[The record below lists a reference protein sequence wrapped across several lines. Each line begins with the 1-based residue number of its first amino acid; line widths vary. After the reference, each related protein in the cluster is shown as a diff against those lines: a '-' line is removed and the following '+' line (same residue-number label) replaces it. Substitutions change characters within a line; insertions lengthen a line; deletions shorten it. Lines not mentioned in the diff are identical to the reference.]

1 MMRTL
6 RLRNIG
12 WCEAHG
18 HPVATLAADGDS
30 AFVGIAISI
39 ADAQAM
45 SVASV
50 ANAQPLSGEPL
61 PQNTRLYALIELIAS
76 GLGGRLAAI
85 ELAVGRDR
93 IVRSWLR
100 LDGPLGSCSV
110 PAAFSDA
117 LVLSQ
122 RLPLPLRMEAESFER
137 LMGGSDTSAAPNS
150 AAPCDAPVLADGL
163 QAFRGLIDELDL
175 DGLG

>member
-1 MMRTL
+1 MRTL

-18 HPVATLAADGDS
+18 HLVATLAVDGDS

-45 SVASV
+45 SAASV
-50 ANAQPLSGEPL
+50 ANSQPLTGEPL
-61 PQNTRLYALIELIAS
+61 PENTRLYTLIELVAS
-76 GLGGRLAAI
+76 SLGGRLTAI
-85 ELAVGRDR
+85 DLAVGRDR

-100 LDGPLGSCSV
+100 LDGPLGSCSI

-122 RLPLPLRMEAESFER
+122 RVPLPLRIEAESYEP
-137 LMGGSDTSAAPNS
+137 LMGGSDTSAASNS
-150 AAPCDAPVLADGL
+150 VAQL
-163 QAFRGLIDELDL
+163 
-175 DGLG
+175 

>member
-1 MMRTL
+1 MMCTL

-18 HPVATLAADGDS
+18 HPVATLAVDGDS

-45 SVASV
+45 SAASV
-50 ANAQPLSGEPL
+50 ANSQPLTGEPL
-61 PQNTRLYALIELIAS
+61 PENTRLYTLIELVAS
-76 GLGGRLAAI
+76 SLGGRLTAI
-85 ELAVGRDR
+85 DLAVGRDR

-110 PAAFSDA
+110 PAACSDA
-117 LVLSQ
+117 LVLS
-122 RLPLPLRMEAESFER
+122 
-137 LMGGSDTSAAPNS
+137 
-150 AAPCDAPVLADGL
+150 
-163 QAFRGLIDELDL
+163 
-175 DGLG
+175 

>member
-18 HPVATLAADGDS
+18 HPVATLAVDGDS

-45 SVASV
+45 SAASV
-50 ANAQPLSGEPL
+50 ANSQPLTGEPL
-61 PQNTRLYALIELIAS
+61 PENTRLYTLIELVAS
-76 GLGGRLAAI
+76 SLGGRLTAI
-85 ELAVGRDR
+85 DLAVGRDR

-122 RLPLPLRMEAESFER
+122 RVPLPLRIEAESYEP
-137 LMGGSDTSAAPNS
+137 LMVGSDTSAASNS
-150 AAPCDAPVLADGL
+150 VAQL
-163 QAFRGLIDELDL
+163 
-175 DGLG
+175 